1 MCWTTGI
8 SSRSVVSPASEGREF
23 SFFGAADIGIL
34 QVSLGFR
41 TDYEKR
47 FLFIDGFVSL
57 HDVISIGVFFFF
69 YGHIKVPIF
78 VNCSKYSSLI
88 LSVRC

>member
-8 SSRSVVSPASEGREF
+8 SSRSVVSPASEGRVS

-47 FLFIDGFVSL
+47 LLFIDGFVSL
-57 HDVISIGVFFFF
+57 HDVISVGVVLF
-69 YGHIKVPIF
+69 YGHKQVYIYIYRLFKVCFI
-78 VNCSKYSSLI
+78 
-88 LSVRC
+88 

>member
-1 MCWTTGI
+1 MLDYWDFVQK
-8 SSRSVVSPASEGREF
+8 RSVAASEGRVS

-47 FLFIDGFVSL
+47 LLFIDGFVSL
-57 HDVISIGVFFFF
+57 HDVTSIGVFSFFMD
-69 YGHIKVPIF
+69 I
-78 VNCSKYSSLI
+78 
-88 LSVRC
+88 